1 MLASAPDG
9 ATVTRHTYALT
20 LRIAV
25 LALVPGVGSQ
35 ASAAGSK
42 QGKSAGRE
50 LIRGMIETK
59 RRAEI
64 LRAAFCMGDSAAGTA
79 VMYMNT
85 STMAEAW
92 G

>member
-1 MLASAPDG
+1 
-9 ATVTRHTYALT
+9 
-20 LRIAV
+20 
-25 LALVPGVGSQ
+25 
-35 ASAAGSK
+35 
-42 QGKSAGRE
+42 
-50 LIRGMIETK
+50 MIETK

-85 STMAEAW
+85 STMAEAS

>member
-1 MLASAPDG
+1 LESW
-9 ATVTRHTYALT
+9 RWF
-20 LRIAV
+20 

-35 ASAAGSK
+35 ASAVDHAGSK
-42 QGKSAGRE
+42 QGQSAGRE

-59 RRAEI
+59 RRAGI
-64 LRAAFCMGDSAAGTA
+64 LRAAFCMGDSAAGAA

-85 STMAEAW
+85 STMAEAS